1 MSTLTKILI
10 VLLTVSS
17 IFLCGIVVTYVA
29 NADNFREQN
38 KQLTI
43 QLQSAKQNEKAS
55 DKQLN
60 ENLSKSQ
67 QREKKLGET
76 ITSLKNE
83 SSRLQLD
90 LKNLERERASLEER
104 VSNMAGTI
112 ETTSQTAEQQRKLF
126 ENTFAEL
133 KETKAQQI
141 KDRKQLE
148 ETTKTLQERMAIIE
162 TLQTEKRRL
171 LEEKADLQQRLDKLI
186 LPGGEISAKAKPV
199 TPDKDKAQPARITR
213 EIGLEGLVTAV
224 DMKNTMASISIGSAD
239 GVRDGMKFHVTRGNK
254 FICDILILEVDAKQS
269 VGILEL
275 VQEQPKVED
284 KVSTNL

>member
-1 MSTLTKILI
+1 LSTLTKILI

-38 KQLTI
+38 KQLTV
-43 QLQSAKQNEKAS
+43 QVQSARQNEKGS
-55 DKQLN
+55 KKQLN

-67 QREKKLGET
+67 QREKKLNEQITTLRNET
-76 ITSLKNE
+76 SKLKQNM
-83 SSRLQLD
+83 S
-90 LKNLERERASLEER
+90 NLEREKAALQER

-141 KDRKQLE
+141 KEHKELE
-148 ETTKTLQERMAIIE
+148 ETTKTLQQKMAIIE

-171 LEEKADLQQRLDKLI
+171 LEEKADLQKRFDDLI
-186 LPGGEISAKAKPV
+186 VGRGEVSVKATPV
-199 TPDKDKAQPARITR
+199 TPDKDKAQPVKVTR
-213 EIGLEGLVTAV
+213 EISLEGLVSAV
-224 DMKNTMASISIGSAD
+224 DIQNSMASISIGSAD
-239 GVRDGMKFHVTRGNK
+239 GVRDGMKFHVTRGSK
-254 FICDILILEVDAKQS
+254 FICDIVILEVDTKES
-269 VGILEL
+269 VGFLEL
-275 VQEQPKVED
+275 VQEQPKVKD